1 MVSSRGGLLVHCKC
15 NKWLTSLTSLSYFRS
30 FPFLGVPSCS
40 FRCSIDVFVRRGQPR
55 EVASLYCAFMAF
67 GFAPLGHQQVEL
79 AGTGW
84 NLGMCHDMPMTCPWH
99 AHDFLNS
106 DLLHN
111 PNAVSCSFILT
122 NSINA
127 KECQWSLKL
136 VKLDRLPGHPFF
148 NLWVKL
154 GSCASTVVIDPSGT
168 SKYAS
173 VLLSCQQFQTVPTL
187 GLRKTTSQK
196 WRVHLSQRHR
206 RSLFRCLFRR
216 ARNARWS
223 PPMAF
228 SFGWT
233 MRLVPTTQ
241 AAACAPVV
249 RASEFP
255 AHPSLA
261 STRISQIQVARYG
274 KIWQNTEY
282 RWV

>member
-1 MVSSRGGLLVHCKC
+1 MQLHSDKQHKCERVPVKLV
-15 NKWLTSLTSLSYFRS
+15 
-30 FPFLGVPSCS
+30 
-40 FRCSIDVFVRRGQPR
+40 
-55 EVASLYCAFMAF
+55 
-67 GFAPLGHQQVEL
+67 
-79 AGTGW
+79 
-84 NLGMCHDMPMTCPWH
+84 
-99 AHDFLNS
+99 
-106 DLLHN
+106 
-111 PNAVSCSFILT
+111 
-122 NSINA
+122 
-127 KECQWSLKL
+127 KL
-136 VKLDRLPGHPFF
+136 VKLDCLPGPPFF

-196 WRVHLSQRHR
+196 WRVHLSQRHG

-216 ARNARWS
+216 RVRNARWS

-274 KIWQNTEY
+274 KIQSIDEY
-282 RWV
+282 RQYRQYRQCRPTFQRLKAAKFELFKACKEKIEQATQLTLRIEHR